1 MPPLDLSKAIKLRE
15 LSFRCG
21 GPNIQ
26 RITMALR
33 TVRSRDLQQ
42 ITIHLYTTSA
52 NLITE
57 AVRQEWQDL
66 DRLLLQFWISHSI
79 RPKITYE
86 ADKRWDDLRASASG
100 LLPELTKRG
109 LVDLVKNQHP
119 YPMGPLLFI
128 LA

>member
-1 MPPLDLSKAIKLRE
+1 
-15 LSFRCG
+15 
-21 GPNIQ
+21 
-26 RITMALR
+26 MALR
-33 TVRSRDLQQ
+33 TVRSRNLQQ

-66 DRLLLQFWISHSI
+66 DRLLLQFWTSHSI
-79 RPKITYE
+79 CPKITYE
-86 ADKRWDDLRASASG
+86 VDKRGDDLRASAPG

-109 LVDLVKNQHP
+109 LVDLVKNRHP

>member
-1 MPPLDLSKAIKLRE
+1 MPPLDLSKAIKLKE

-21 GPNIQ
+21 DPNIQ
-26 RITMALR
+26 RITMVLR

-86 ADKRWDDLRASASG
+86 ADKRWDDLRTSGPG

-109 LVDLVKNQHP
+109 LVDLVKNRHP